1 MLQPPG
7 ARRLLQ
13 ASEAQPWMAGALV
26 EVFWEAPDSSQ
37 PPTGWYTA
45 RVQKMS
51 QRGASQ
57 LHYEQSNAIETLDA
71 KDLMV
76 RTASESVCLL
86 LMLSCATCALRRTS
100 SAEGSSRCCRCR
112 RAARS
117 SSSCSSWR
125 LWRR

>member
-1 MLQPPG
+1 MMQPPG

-76 RTASESVCLL
+76 RQWPRELL
-86 LMLSCATCALRRTS
+86 AFLCVLSCAACALRRTS
-100 SAEGSSRCCRCR
+100 SAEG
-112 RAARS
+112 
-117 SSSCSSWR
+117 
-125 LWRR
+125 